1 MVKMLPASLER
12 RSIMVSTDLI
22 CDGLYLLCV
31 AREKDFDVVLIDTA
45 GRMQDNEVSVCYI
58 DLYGVAN
65 DFVLFV
71 YGIVAPHASTCKGK
85 EIELF
90 TLPSFLFDKIS

>member
-1 MVKMLPASLER
+1 MRWAL
-12 RSIMVSTDLI
+12 
-22 CDGLYLLCV
+22 LYLLCV

-71 YGIVAPHASTCKGK
+71 YGIVAPHASACKGK

-90 TLPSFLFDKIS
+90 TFRVSCLTKFHDPACRCE